1 MPNKK
6 KTKVTRKPAVAKH
19 SAKTR
24 PGKKP
29 AAKPGAPGKKPAAK
43 ATVPGKKPVAKASVP
58 GKKPLSGKAGERGK
72 KPAAGKAAVSV
83 PKPVRLTAAERAL
96 ARAAEKA
103 QKKIFRAERAKAK
116 LEAKIAAKAL
126 AKEARLALKKRLREG
141 LEAPGPDTVGGKGK
155 GLNLLVAPKGKGKAD
170 KPGRKAKTPKPPK
183 GPQFPPGTVFLPDG
197 FKSREEIQYLFRGA
211 VACVRESLDIAAAEI
226 RAKSDKLQP
235 TASERE
241 LLELARTAEERFR
254 GAIESAPPNRA
265 IPTKR
270 TFASLV
276 ERARAR
282 RREIGAFMR
291 GLDLGRTEPS
301 HLDTHSEASLQ
312 GLMEW
317 GARLEMLA
325 DSREVDKPDFTQQH
339 RVLDQLESTTEMLVV
354 DVELT
359 LRRYKDRMSAR
370 GLELPT
376 LPV

>member
-1 MPNKK
+1 MPNKTKPKATK
-6 KTKVTRKPAVAKH
+6 KASAHKTPARPVKAAK
-19 SAKTR
+19 SAKV
-24 PGKKP
+24 
-29 AAKPGAPGKKPAAK
+29 AAK
-43 ATVPGKKPVAKASVP
+43 ASEKKTHAKAVKPAKPVKAS
-58 GKKPLSGKAGERGK
+58 KPS
-72 KPAAGKAAVSV
+72 
-83 PKPVRLTAAERAL
+83 AAERAL
-96 ARAAEKA
+96 ARAAAKAAEKA
-103 QKKIFRAERAKAK
+103 QKKLVKAEKVKMR
-116 LEAKIAAKAL
+116 LEEKIAAKAL
-126 AKEARLALKKRLREG
+126 AKEARLALKRQMREG
-141 LEAPGPDTVGGKGK
+141 VPAPNGDAGGTKGK
-155 GLNLLVAPKGKGKAD
+155 GLNLLVAPKGKVKPE
-170 KPGRKAKTPKPPK
+170 KPGRKVKAPKPTR
-183 GPQFPPGTVFLPDG
+183 GPQFVAGTVFLPDG

-211 VACVRESLDIAAAEI
+211 VACVRESLDVAAAEI
-226 RAKSDKLQP
+226 RAKSERLQP
-235 TASERE
+235 NPSERE
-241 LLELARTAEERFR
+241 LLELARIAEERFR
-254 GAIESAPPNRA
+254 GAIEAAPPNRV

-291 GLDLGRTEPS
+291 GLDLGKTEPS

-325 DSREVDKPDFTQQH
+325 DSAEVDKPDFTQQH

-370 GLELPT
+370 GLELSP

>member
-6 KTKVTRKPAVAKH
+6 KPKVTKIKPKKKAAPKGPAKRPQKRKV
-19 SAKTR
+19 S
-24 PGKKP
+24 KP
-29 AAKPGAPGKKPAAK
+29 SAAK
-43 ATVPGKKPVAKASVP
+43 AKAKTPERKAPAKP
-58 GKKPLSGKAGERGK
+58 
-72 KPAAGKAAVSV
+72 
-83 PKPVRLTAAERAL
+83 TAAERAAAKAAL
-96 ARAAEKA
+96 KAEK
-103 QKKIFRAERAKAK
+103 KLFRLERAKAK
-116 LEAKIAAKAL
+116 LEAKIAARVL
-126 AKEARLALKKRLREG
+126 AKEVKAALKKKLKEG
-141 LEAPGPDTVGGKGK
+141 LEAGPNSLGGKGK
-155 GLNLLVAPKGKGKAD
+155 GLNLLVAPKGKGKPD

-226 RAKSDKLQP
+226 RAKSEKLQP

-254 GAIESAPPNRA
+254 GAIESAPPNRV

>member
-1 MPNKK
+1 MPT
-6 KTKVTRKPAVAKH
+6 KTKTKASAKPAHKKAAAHPAKKAH
-19 SAKTR
+19 SAKPAPSR
-24 PGKKP
+24 AKAPEKKQ
-29 AAKPGAPGKKPAAK
+29 AKPTAADRAAAK
-43 ATVPGKKPVAKASVP
+43 A
-58 GKKPLSGKAGERGK
+58 
-72 KPAAGKAAVSV
+72 
-83 PKPVRLTAAERAL
+83 AL
-96 ARAAEKA
+96 KA
-103 QKKIFRAERAKAK
+103 QNKLLKIEKAKAK

-126 AKEARLALKKRLREG
+126 AKEARIALKKKLREAG
-141 LEAPGPDTVGGKGK
+141 EGVVAEGPGPKGK
-155 GLNLLVAPKGKGKAD
+155 GLNLLVAPKGKLKAD
-170 KPGRKAKTPKPPK
+170 KPGRKVKAPKPSK

-211 VACVRESLDIAAAEI
+211 VACVRESLDVAAAEI
-226 RAKSDKLQP
+226 RAKSERMQP
-235 TASERE
+235 APSERE
-241 LLELARTAEERFR
+241 LLEMARTAEERFR
-254 GAIESAPPNRA
+254 GAIEAAPPNRV

-291 GLDLGRTEPS
+291 GLDLGKTEPS

-376 LPV
+376 VPV

>member
-1 MPNKK
+1 MPNK
-6 KTKVTRKPAVAKH
+6 TKSKA
-19 SAKTR
+19 S
-24 PGKKP
+24 KKP
-29 AAKPGAPGKKPAAK
+29 AAKTPVKKAAAHATRAKAKASKPLPAKAKPVEKKVAKPTAADRAAAK
-43 ATVPGKKPVAKASVP
+43 A
-58 GKKPLSGKAGERGK
+58 
-72 KPAAGKAAVSV
+72 
-83 PKPVRLTAAERAL
+83 AL
-96 ARAAEKA
+96 KA
-103 QKKIFRAERAKAK
+103 QKKLLKIEKARAK

-126 AKEARLALKKRLREG
+126 AKEAKLALKKKMREAVEG
-141 LEAPGPDTVGGKGK
+141 SLPEGNGTKGK
-155 GLNLLVAPKGKGKAD
+155 GLNLLVAPKGKLKAD
-170 KPGRKAKTPKPPK
+170 KPGRKVKAPKPTK

-211 VACVRESLDIAAAEI
+211 VACVRESLDVAAAEI
-226 RAKSDKLQP
+226 RAKSEKLQP
-235 TASERE
+235 APSERE

-254 GAIESAPPNRA
+254 GAIEAAPPNRV

-291 GLDLGRTEPS
+291 GLDLGKTEPS

-370 GLELPT
+370 GLELST

>member
-1 MPNKK
+1 MPT
-6 KTKVTRKPAVAKH
+6 KTKTKASAKPAHKKAAAHPAKKAH
-19 SAKTR
+19 PA
-24 PGKKP
+24 KP
-29 AAKPGAPGKKPAAK
+29 APSRAKAPEKKQAKPTAADRAAAK
-43 ATVPGKKPVAKASVP
+43 A
-58 GKKPLSGKAGERGK
+58 
-72 KPAAGKAAVSV
+72 
-83 PKPVRLTAAERAL
+83 AL
-96 ARAAEKA
+96 KA
-103 QKKIFRAERAKAK
+103 QKKLLKIEKAKAK

-126 AKEARLALKKRLREG
+126 AKEARIALKKKLREAG
-141 LEAPGPDTVGGKGK
+141 EGVVAEGPGPKGK
-155 GLNLLVAPKGKGKAD
+155 GLNLLVAPKGKLKAD
-170 KPGRKAKTPKPPK
+170 KPGRKVKAPKPSK

-211 VACVRESLDIAAAEI
+211 VACVRESLDVAAAEI
-226 RAKSDKLQP
+226 RAKSERMQP
-235 TASERE
+235 APSERE
-241 LLELARTAEERFR
+241 LLEMARTAEERFR
-254 GAIESAPPNRA
+254 GAIEAAPPNRV

-291 GLDLGRTEPS
+291 GLDLGKTEPS

-376 LPV
+376 VPV

>member
-1 MPNKK
+1 M
-6 KTKVTRKPAVAKH
+6 
-19 SAKTR
+19 
-24 PGKKP
+24 
-29 AAKPGAPGKKPAAK
+29 
-43 ATVPGKKPVAKASVP
+43 
-58 GKKPLSGKAGERGK
+58 
-72 KPAAGKAAVSV
+72 
-83 PKPVRLTAAERAL
+83 
-96 ARAAEKA
+96 
-103 QKKIFRAERAKAK
+103 
-116 LEAKIAAKAL
+116 
-126 AKEARLALKKRLREG
+126 
-141 LEAPGPDTVGGKGK
+141 
-155 GLNLLVAPKGKGKAD
+155 
-170 KPGRKAKTPKPPK
+170 
-183 GPQFPPGTVFLPDG
+183 
-197 FKSREEIQYLFRGA
+197 
-211 VACVRESLDIAAAEI
+211 ACVRESLDVAAAEI

-235 TASERE
+235 SASEKE
-241 LLELARTAEERFR
+241 LLELARTAQERFR
-254 GAIESAPPNRA
+254 GAIEAAPPNRV

-370 GLELPT
+370 GLDLPT
-376 LPV
+376 MPV

>member
-1 MPNKK
+1 MPKKK
-6 KTKVTRKPAVAKH
+6 KTKASP
-19 SAKTR
+19 
-24 PGKKP
+24 KP
-29 AAKPGAPGKKPAAK
+29 AAKKAAPHPKKKAHAAKPVAAKPTASKAKAAEKKPA
-43 ATVPGKKPVAKASVP
+43 KPTP
-58 GKKPLSGKAGERGK
+58 
-72 KPAAGKAAVSV
+72 
-83 PKPVRLTAAERAL
+83 AERAATKAAL
-96 ARAAEKA
+96 KAEK
-103 QKKIFRAERAKAK
+103 KLLKIEKAKAK
-116 LEAKIAAKAL
+116 LEAKAAAKAL
-126 AKEARLALKKRLREG
+126 AKEARIALKKKLRDAGEGVVPEG
-141 LEAPGPDTVGGKGK
+141 LGLKGK
-155 GLNLLVAPKGKGKAD
+155 GLNLLVAPKAKLKAD
-170 KPGRKAKTPKPPK
+170 KPGRKVKTPKPPK

-211 VACVRESLDIAAAEI
+211 VACVRESLDVAAAEI
-226 RAKSDKLQP
+226 RAKSEKMQP
-235 TASERE
+235 APSERE
-241 LLELARTAEERFR
+241 LLEMARTAEERFR
-254 GAIESAPPNRA
+254 GAIEAAPPNRV

-291 GLDLGRTEPS
+291 GLDLGKTEPS

>member
-1 MPNKK
+1 MAN
-6 KTKVTRKPAVAKH
+6 KTKPKATKKPSAPKAAARRTKPAKAAASKAKVQDKKAPAK
-19 SAKTR
+19 SAK
-24 PGKKP
+24 
-29 AAKPGAPGKKPAAK
+29 AAKPIK
-43 ATVPGKKPVAKASVP
+43 VAKPS
-58 GKKPLSGKAGERGK
+58 
-72 KPAAGKAAVSV
+72 
-83 PKPVRLTAAERAL
+83 AAERAL
-96 ARAAEKA
+96 ARAAAKAAEKA
-103 QKKIFRAERAKAK
+103 QKKLLKAEKVRTR
-116 LEAKIAAKAL
+116 LEEKIAAKAL
-126 AKEARLALKKRLREG
+126 AKEARLALKRQMKEG
-141 LEAPGPDTVGGKGK
+141 VEAPAGDVPGTKGK
-155 GLNLLVAPKGKGKAD
+155 GLNLLVAPKGKLKPE
-170 KPGRKAKTPKPPK
+170 KPGRKVKAPKPTR
-183 GPQFPPGTVFLPDG
+183 GPQFVAGTVFLPDG

-211 VACVRESLDIAAAEI
+211 VACVRESLDVAAAEI
-226 RAKSDKLQP
+226 RAKSERLQP
-235 TASERE
+235 NPSERE
-241 LLELARTAEERFR
+241 LLELARIAEERFR
-254 GAIESAPPNRA
+254 GAIEAAPPNRV

-291 GLDLGRTEPS
+291 GLDLGKTEPS

-325 DSREVDKPDFTQQH
+325 DSAEVDKPDFTQQH

-370 GLELPT
+370 GLELSP

>member
-1 MPNKK
+1 MPK
-6 KTKVTRKPAVAKH
+6 KTKTKASPRTAA
-19 SAKTR
+19 
-24 PGKKP
+24 KKP
-29 AAKPGAPGKKPAAK
+29 AARKAK
-43 ATVPGKKPVAKASVP
+43 ARSEKKSRPSRPIPAKAKLAPKKAKPV
-58 GKKPLSGKAGERGK
+58 
-72 KPAAGKAAVSV
+72 PAEKKAA
-83 PKPVRLTAAERAL
+83 PAETKPRLTAAERA
-96 ARAAEKA
+96 AAKAALKA
-103 QKKIFRAERAKAK
+103 QKKLLKIEKAKAK
-116 LEAKIAAKAL
+116 LEARIAAKAL
-126 AKEARLALKKRLREG
+126 AKEARLALRKKLRESGEGASLEGPG
-141 LEAPGPDTVGGKGK
+141 LKGK
-155 GLNLLVAPKGKGKAD
+155 GLNLLVAPKGKLKAD
-170 KPGRKAKTPKPPK
+170 KPGRKVKTPKPPK

-211 VACVRESLDIAAAEI
+211 VACVRESLDVAAAEI
-226 RAKSDKLQP
+226 RAKSDKLAP
-235 TASERE
+235 VPSERE
-241 LLELARTAEERFR
+241 LLEMARTAEERFR
-254 GAIESAPPNRA
+254 GAIEAAPPNRV

-270 TFASLV
+270 TFGSLV

-291 GLDLGRTEPS
+291 GLDLGKTEPS

-370 GLELPT
+370 GLELST

>member
-1 MPNKK
+1 MPNKTKINVK
-6 KTKVTRKPAVAKH
+6 KKPVSKVAV
-19 SAKTR
+19 R
-24 PGKKP
+24 PGKHKAPKP
-29 AAKPGAPGKKPAAK
+29 APK
-43 ATVPGKKPVAKASVP
+43 AKAS
-58 GKKPLSGKAGERGK
+58 GKKVADK
-72 KPAAGKAAVSV
+72 KTVNTKAAV
-83 PKPVRLTAAERAL
+83 KPTPAERAAARAAL
-96 ARAAEKA
+96 AAAEKA
-103 QKKIFRAERAKAK
+103 QRKLLKIEKAKAK

-126 AKEARLALKKRLREG
+126 AKEARLALKRKMKEG
-141 LEAPGPDTVGGKGK
+141 LEGTVADAPGSKGK
-155 GLNLLVAPKGKGKAD
+155 GLNLLVAPKGKLKAE
-170 KPGRKAKTPKPPK
+170 KPGRKVKAPKPTR
-183 GPQFPPGTVFLPDG
+183 GPQFVAGTVFLPDG

-226 RAKSDKLQP
+226 RAKSEKLQP
-235 TASERE
+235 QPSERE
-241 LLELARTAEERFR
+241 LLELARIAEERFR
-254 GAIESAPPNRA
+254 GAIEAAPPNRV

-291 GLDLGRTEPS
+291 GLDLGKTEPS

-370 GLELPT
+370 GLELST

>member
-6 KTKVTRKPAVAKH
+6 KPKATQKPKARKPA
-19 SAKTR
+19 
-24 PGKKP
+24 GKKP
-29 AAKPGAPGKKPAAK
+29 AGKKPAVKK
-43 ATVPGKKPVAKASVP
+43 ATARPPKAKVKMARAP
-58 GKKPLSGKAGERGK
+58 
-72 KPAAGKAAVSV
+72 KAAAAKKNPP
-83 PKPVRLTAAERAL
+83 PKPTAAERA
-96 ARAAEKA
+96 AKKAAEKA
-103 QKKIFRAERAKAK
+103 QKKLLRVEKAKAK
-116 LEAKIAAKAL
+116 LEAKLAARAL
-126 AKEARLALKKRLREG
+126 AKEAKAALKKKLKEG
-141 LEAPGPDTVGGKGK
+141 SEGRSPDVLGLKGK
-155 GLNLLVAPKGKGKAD
+155 GLNLLVAPKSKAKPD
-170 KPGRKAKTPKPPK
+170 KPGRKVKAPKPTK

-226 RAKSDKLQP
+226 RAKSEKLQP
-235 TASERE
+235 APSERE

-254 GAIESAPPNRA
+254 GAIEAAPPNRV

-291 GLDLGRTEPS
+291 GLDLGKTEPS

-370 GLELPT
+370 GLELST

>member
-1 MPNKK
+1 
-6 KTKVTRKPAVAKH
+6 
-19 SAKTR
+19 
-24 PGKKP
+24 
-29 AAKPGAPGKKPAAK
+29 
-43 ATVPGKKPVAKASVP
+43 
-58 GKKPLSGKAGERGK
+58 
-72 KPAAGKAAVSV
+72 
-83 PKPVRLTAAERAL
+83 
-96 ARAAEKA
+96 
-103 QKKIFRAERAKAK
+103 
-116 LEAKIAAKAL
+116 
-126 AKEARLALKKRLREG
+126 
-141 LEAPGPDTVGGKGK
+141 
-155 GLNLLVAPKGKGKAD
+155 VAPKGKAKAE
-170 KPGRKAKTPKPPK
+170 KPGRKPK
-183 GPQFPPGTVFLPDG
+183 GEKKQAKPQFPPGTVFLPDG
-197 FKSREEIQYLFRGA
+197 FKSREELQYVFRGA
-211 VACVRESLDIAAAEI
+211 VACVRESLDVAAAEI

-235 TASERE
+235 SASEKE

-254 GAIESAPPNRA
+254 GAIEAAPPNRV

-370 GLELPT
+370 GLELST

>member
-6 KTKVTRKPAVAKH
+6 KPAKPTPKPSPKKQVVSKAAALPHKAKAGKPAPK
-19 SAKTR
+19 KTQ
-24 PGKKP
+24 PAEKKP
-29 AAKPGAPGKKPAAK
+29 AK
-43 ATVPGKKPVAKASVP
+43 AT
-58 GKKPLSGKAGERGK
+58 
-72 KPAAGKAAVSV
+72 
-83 PKPVRLTAAERAL
+83 
-96 ARAAEKA
+96 AAEKA
-103 QKKIFRAERAKAK
+103 AAKAAEKAAKKLLKVEKAKAK

-126 AKEARLALKKRLREG
+126 AKAAKLALKRAAREG
-141 LEAPGPDTVGGKGK
+141 TGGPAPDAIGTKGK
-155 GLNLLVAPKGKGKAD
+155 GLNLLVAPKGKVKPE
-170 KPGRKAKTPKPPK
+170 KPGRKVKAPKPTK

-211 VACVRESLDIAAAEI
+211 VACVRESLDVAAAEI
-226 RAKSDKLQP
+226 RAKSEKLQP

-254 GAIESAPPNRA
+254 GAIESAPPNRV

-376 LPV
+376 QPV

>member
-6 KTKVTRKPAVAKH
+6 KPIVTKKPSAAKGAKRASKATSAPKKKPGRPPVSKTPS
-19 SAKTR
+19 SAK
-24 PGKKP
+24 
-29 AAKPGAPGKKPAAK
+29 
-43 ATVPGKKPVAKASVP
+43 
-58 GKKPLSGKAGERGK
+58 
-72 KPAAGKAAVSV
+72 
-83 PKPVRLTAAERAL
+83 KPVRLSAADRAL
-96 ARAAEKA
+96 AKSAEKA
-103 QKKIFRAERAKAK
+103 QKKLLRAERAKAK

-126 AKEARLALKKRLREG
+126 AKEARLALRKKLKDG
-141 LEAPGPDTVGGKGK
+141 SLPGPDQAGGKGK
-155 GLNLLVAPKGKGKAD
+155 GLNLLVAPKPKVKAER
-170 KPGRKAKTPKPPK
+170 PGRKAKTPKTPK

-211 VACVRESLDIAAAEI
+211 VACVREALDIAAAEI
-226 RAKSDKLQP
+226 REKSDKLLP
-235 TASERE
+235 ATSERE

-254 GAIESAPPNRA
+254 GAIESAPPNRV

-291 GLDLGRTEPS
+291 GLDLGRTESS

-370 GLELPT
+370 GLELSN

>member
-1 MPNKK
+1 MPNKT
-6 KTKVTRKPAVAKH
+6 KTKAAH
-19 SAKTR
+19 
-24 PGKKP
+24 KP
-29 AAKPGAPGKKPAAK
+29 AAKKAASHSPKARAAKPAPPKAKAEKKPA
-43 ATVPGKKPVAKASVP
+43 KP
-58 GKKPLSGKAGERGK
+58 
-72 KPAAGKAAVSV
+72 
-83 PKPVRLTAAERAL
+83 TAAERA
-96 ARAAEKA
+96 AAKAALKA
-103 QKKIFRAERAKAK
+103 QKKALKIEKAKAK
-116 LEAKIAAKAL
+116 LEAKAAAKAL
-126 AKEARLALKKRLREG
+126 AKEAKLAAKRKLREDAEG
-141 LEAPGPDTVGGKGK
+141 HVPEGNGAKK
-155 GLNLLVAPKGKGKAD
+155 GLNLLVAPKGKLKAE
-170 KPGRKAKTPKPPK
+170 KPGRKVKTPKPTK

-211 VACVRESLDIAAAEI
+211 VACVREALDIAAAEI
-226 RAKSDKLQP
+226 RAKSEKLLP
-235 TASERE
+235 VPSERE
-241 LLELARTAEERFR
+241 LLELARVAEERFR
-254 GAIESAPPNRA
+254 GAIEAAPPNRV

-291 GLDLGRTEPS
+291 GLDLGKTEPS

-370 GLELPT
+370 GLELST
-376 LPV
+376 TPV

>member
-1 MPNKK
+1 MPNK
-6 KTKVTRKPAVAKH
+6 TKPKA
-19 SAKTR
+19 S
-24 PGKKP
+24 KKP
-29 AAKPGAPGKKPAAK
+29 AARTPVKKAAAHATKAKAKAAKPLVAKAKPVEKKPA
-43 ATVPGKKPVAKASVP
+43 KPTP
-58 GKKPLSGKAGERGK
+58 
-72 KPAAGKAAVSV
+72 
-83 PKPVRLTAAERAL
+83 AERA
-96 ARAAEKA
+96 AAKAALKA
-103 QKKIFRAERAKAK
+103 QKKLLKIEKARAK

-126 AKEARLALKKRLREG
+126 AKEAKLALKRKMREAAEG
-141 LEAPGPDTVGGKGK
+141 VLPEGNGAKGK
-155 GLNLLVAPKGKGKAD
+155 GLNLLVAPKGKLKAD
-170 KPGRKAKTPKPPK
+170 KPGRKVKTPKPTK

-226 RAKSDKLQP
+226 RAKSEKLQP
-235 TASERE
+235 APSERE

-254 GAIESAPPNRA
+254 GAIEAAPPNRV

-291 GLDLGRTEPS
+291 GLDLGKTEPS

-370 GLELPT
+370 GLELST

>member
-1 MPNKK
+1 MPNKT
-6 KTKVTRKPAVAKH
+6 KTKA
-19 SAKTR
+19 S
-24 PGKKP
+24 KKP
-29 AAKPGAPGKKPAAK
+29 AAKTPVKKAAAHAPKAKAKAAKPTAAKAKPVEKKPA
-43 ATVPGKKPVAKASVP
+43 KPTP
-58 GKKPLSGKAGERGK
+58 
-72 KPAAGKAAVSV
+72 
-83 PKPVRLTAAERAL
+83 AERA
-96 ARAAEKA
+96 AAKAALKA
-103 QKKIFRAERAKAK
+103 QKKLLKIERAKAK

-126 AKEARLALKKRLREG
+126 AKEARIVLKKKLREAAEG
-141 LEAPGPDTVGGKGK
+141 VLPEGNGAKGK
-155 GLNLLVAPKGKGKAD
+155 GLNLLVAPKGKLKAE
-170 KPGRKAKTPKPPK
+170 KPGRKVKAPKPTK

-211 VACVRESLDIAAAEI
+211 VACVRESLDVAAAEI
-226 RAKSDKLQP
+226 RAKSEKLQP
-235 TASERE
+235 APSERE

-254 GAIESAPPNRA
+254 GAIEAAPPNRV

-291 GLDLGRTEPS
+291 GLDLGKTEPS

-370 GLELPT
+370 GLELST

>member
-1 MPNKK
+1 MPNK
-6 KTKVTRKPAVAKH
+6 TKPKASHKPAPKTAVKKAAAHATRGKAAKPAPLK
-19 SAKTR
+19 AK
-24 PGKKP
+24 PVEKKP
-29 AAKPGAPGKKPAAK
+29 AKPSP
-43 ATVPGKKPVAKASVP
+43 
-58 GKKPLSGKAGERGK
+58 
-72 KPAAGKAAVSV
+72 
-83 PKPVRLTAAERAL
+83 AERA
-96 ARAAEKA
+96 AAKVALKA
-103 QKKIFRAERAKAK
+103 QKKLLKIEKAKTK

-126 AKEARLALKKRLREG
+126 AKEAKLALKRKMREAA
-141 LEAPGPDTVGGKGK
+141 EGPLPEGNGTKGK
-155 GLNLLVAPKGKGKAD
+155 GLNLLVAPKGKLKPE
-170 KPGRKAKTPKPPK
+170 KPGRKVKAPKPTK

-211 VACVRESLDIAAAEI
+211 VACVRESLDVAAAEI
-226 RAKSDKLQP
+226 RAKSERLQP
-235 TASERE
+235 VPSERE
-241 LLELARTAEERFR
+241 LLELARIAEERFR
-254 GAIESAPPNRA
+254 GAIEAAPPNRV

-270 TFASLV
+270 TFTSLV

-291 GLDLGRTEPS
+291 GLDLGKTEPS

-370 GLELPT
+370 GLELST

>member
-1 MPNKK
+1 MPNK
-6 KTKVTRKPAVAKH
+6 TKPKATSKATP
-19 SAKTR
+19 
-24 PGKKP
+24 KP
-29 AAKPGAPGKKPAAK
+29 AAKSAVKPSAAK
-43 ATVPGKKPVAKASVP
+43 TNAKA
-58 GKKPLSGKAGERGK
+58 KAV
-72 KPAAGKAAVSV
+72 AD
-83 PKPVRLTAAERAL
+83 
-96 ARAAEKA
+96 KA
-103 QKKIFRAERAKAK
+103 QKKVVKAEKTKAR
-116 LEAKIAAKAL
+116 LEERIAAKAL
-126 AKEARLALKKRLREG
+126 AKEAKALLKKQMKA
-141 LEAPGPDTVGGKGK
+141 EASVQSPEQGAKGK
-155 GLNLLVAPKGKGKAD
+155 GLNLLVAPKGKVKPE
-170 KPGRKAKTPKPPK
+170 KPGRKAKTPKPPRAA
-183 GPQFPPGTVFLPDG
+183 QFVAGTVFLPDG

-211 VACVRESLDIAAAEI
+211 VACVRESLDVAAAEI
-226 RAKSDKLQP
+226 RAKSEKLQP
-235 TASERE
+235 SPSERE

-254 GAIESAPPNRA
+254 GAIEAAPPNRV

-270 TFASLV
+270 TFGSLV

-291 GLDLGRTEPS
+291 GLDLGKTEPA

-370 GLELPT
+370 GLELAT

>member
-1 MPNKK
+1 MPNKT
-6 KTKVTRKPAVAKH
+6 KTKA
-19 SAKTR
+19 S
-24 PGKKP
+24 KKP
-29 AAKPGAPGKKPAAK
+29 AAKTPVKKAHAARARASRPAAAK
-43 ATVPGKKPVAKASVP
+43 AKPAKPVEK
-58 GKKPLSGKAGERGK
+58 
-72 KPAAGKAAVSV
+72 KAA
-83 PKPVRLTAAERAL
+83 KPTAAERA
-96 ARAAEKA
+96 AAKAALKA
-103 QKKIFRAERAKAK
+103 QKKLLKIEKARAK

-126 AKEARLALKKRLREG
+126 AKEAKLALKRKMREAA
-141 LEAPGPDTVGGKGK
+141 EGPLPEGNGTKK
-155 GLNLLVAPKGKGKAD
+155 GLNLLVAPKGKLKAE
-170 KPGRKAKTPKPPK
+170 KPGRKVKAPKPTK

-211 VACVRESLDIAAAEI
+211 VACVRESLDVAAAEI
-226 RAKSDKLQP
+226 RAKSEKLQP
-235 TASERE
+235 APSERE

-254 GAIESAPPNRA
+254 GAIEAAPPNRV

-291 GLDLGRTEPS
+291 GLDLGKTEPS

-370 GLELPT
+370 GLELST

>member
-1 MPNKK
+1 MPNKP
-6 KTKVTRKPAVAKH
+6 KTKVTTSKTARTHAPAKAAPKTAPAKGKIAPKSKSDEKKVAEKKH
-19 SAKTR
+19 DE
-24 PGKKP
+24 KKAP
-29 AAKPGAPGKKPAAK
+29 AKPTAAD
-43 ATVPGKKPVAKASVP
+43 
-58 GKKPLSGKAGERGK
+58 
-72 KPAAGKAAVSV
+72 KAAQ
-83 PKPVRLTAAERAL
+83 K
-96 ARAAEKA
+96 AAEKA
-103 QKKIFRAERAKAK
+103 QKKLLKIEKAKAK
-116 LEAKIAAKAL
+116 IEAKATAKAL
-126 AKEARLALKKRLREG
+126 AKEAKLLLKRQGKEG
-141 LEAPGPDTVGGKGK
+141 AEAPAEVAGPKGK
-155 GLNLLVAPKGKGKAD
+155 GLNLLLAPKGKVKPE
-170 KPGRKAKTPKPPK
+170 KPGRKVKAPKPTRS
-183 GPQFPPGTVFLPDG
+183 PQFTPGTVFLPDG

-211 VACVRESLDIAAAEI
+211 VACVRESLDVAAAEI
-226 RAKSDKLQP
+226 RAKSEKLQP
-235 TASERE
+235 SPSERE
-241 LLELARTAEERFR
+241 LLELARIAEERFR
-254 GAIESAPPNRA
+254 GEIEAAPPNRV

-291 GLDLGRTEPS
+291 GLDLGKTEPS

-376 LPV
+376 VPA

>member
-1 MPNKK
+1 MPNK
-6 KTKVTRKPAVAKH
+6 TKPKA
-19 SAKTR
+19 S
-24 PGKKP
+24 KKP
-29 AAKPGAPGKKPAAK
+29 AAKTPVKKAAGRPTKARPSKPAAAKAKPVEKKPAKPTAADRAAAK
-43 ATVPGKKPVAKASVP
+43 A
-58 GKKPLSGKAGERGK
+58 
-72 KPAAGKAAVSV
+72 
-83 PKPVRLTAAERAL
+83 AL
-96 ARAAEKA
+96 KA
-103 QKKIFRAERAKAK
+103 QKKLLKIEKARLK

-126 AKEARLALKKRLREG
+126 AKEAKLALKRKMREAAEG
-141 LEAPGPDTVGGKGK
+141 ALPEGSGARGK
-155 GLNLLVAPKGKGKAD
+155 GLNLLVAPKGKLKPE
-170 KPGRKAKTPKPPK
+170 KPGRKVKPPKPPK

-211 VACVRESLDIAAAEI
+211 VACVRESLDVAAAEI
-226 RAKSDKLQP
+226 RAKSEKLQP
-235 TASERE
+235 TPSERE

-254 GAIESAPPNRA
+254 GAIEAAPPNRV

-291 GLDLGRTEPS
+291 GLDLGKTEPS

-370 GLELPT
+370 GLELST

>member
-1 MPNKK
+1 MPNKTKPKATK
-6 KTKVTRKPAVAKH
+6 KASAHKTPARPVKAAK
-19 SAKTR
+19 SAKTATR
-24 PGKKP
+24 ASEKKTHQKAVK
-29 AAKPGAPGKKPAAK
+29 AAKPTKAVKP
-43 ATVPGKKPVAKASVP
+43 S
-58 GKKPLSGKAGERGK
+58 
-72 KPAAGKAAVSV
+72 
-83 PKPVRLTAAERAL
+83 AAERAL
-96 ARAAEKA
+96 ARAAAKAAEKA
-103 QKKIFRAERAKAK
+103 QKKLVKAEKVKMR
-116 LEAKIAAKAL
+116 LEEKIAAKAL
-126 AKEARLALKKRLREG
+126 AKEARLALKRQMREG
-141 LEAPGPDTVGGKGK
+141 LGAPATDVPGNKGK
-155 GLNLLVAPKGKGKAD
+155 GLNLLVAPKGKGKPE
-170 KPGRKAKTPKPPK
+170 KPGRKVKAPKPTR
-183 GPQFPPGTVFLPDG
+183 GPQFVAGTVFLPDG

-211 VACVRESLDIAAAEI
+211 VACVRESLDVAAAEI
-226 RAKSDKLQP
+226 RAKSERLQP
-235 TASERE
+235 NPSERE
-241 LLELARTAEERFR
+241 LLELARIAEERFR
-254 GAIESAPPNRA
+254 GAIEAAPPNRV

-291 GLDLGRTEPS
+291 GLDLGKTEPS

-325 DSREVDKPDFTQQH
+325 DSAEVDKPDFTQQH

-370 GLELPT
+370 GLELSP

>member
-1 MPNKK
+1 MPK
-6 KTKVTRKPAVAKH
+6 KTKTKAPSRADAKKQAA
-19 SAKTR
+19 AKAKKR
-24 PGKKP
+24 PEKKIR
-29 AAKPGAPGKKPAAK
+29 AAKPAPAKVKAAAKKAKPPAPEKPPKLTAADRAAAK
-43 ATVPGKKPVAKASVP
+43 A
-58 GKKPLSGKAGERGK
+58 
-72 KPAAGKAAVSV
+72 
-83 PKPVRLTAAERAL
+83 AL
-96 ARAAEKA
+96 KA
-103 QKKIFRAERAKAK
+103 QKKLLKIEKARAK
-116 LEAKIAAKAL
+116 LEARIAAKAL
-126 AKEARLALKKRLREG
+126 AKEARLALKKKLRESGEAG
-141 LEAPGPDTVGGKGK
+141 LEGSAVKGK
-155 GLNLLVAPKGKGKAD
+155 GLNLLVAPKGKLKAD
-170 KPGRKAKTPKPPK
+170 KPGRKVKAPKPTK

-211 VACVRESLDIAAAEI
+211 VACVRESLDVAAAEV
-226 RAKSDKLQP
+226 RAKSEKLQP
-235 TASERE
+235 APSERE
-241 LLELARTAEERFR
+241 LLEMARTAEERFR
-254 GAIESAPPNRA
+254 GAIEAAPPNRV

-291 GLDLGRTEPS
+291 GLDLGKTEPS

-370 GLELPT
+370 GLELSP

>member
-1 MPNKK
+1 MPNKT
-6 KTKVTRKPAVAKH
+6 KTKASHKPAVKTPAKKAAAH
-19 SAKTR
+19 ATKAKPAKR
-24 PGKKP
+24 AAAKAKPAEKKP
-29 AAKPGAPGKKPAAK
+29 AKPTAADRAAAK
-43 ATVPGKKPVAKASVP
+43 VA
-58 GKKPLSGKAGERGK
+58 L
-72 KPAAGKAAVSV
+72 
-83 PKPVRLTAAERAL
+83 
-96 ARAAEKA
+96 KA
-103 QKKIFRAERAKAK
+103 QKKLLKIEKARAK

-126 AKEARLALKKRLREG
+126 AKEAKLALKRKMREAAAGG
-141 LEAPGPDTVGGKGK
+141 LPEGNGAKGK
-155 GLNLLVAPKGKGKAD
+155 GLNLLVAPKGKLKAE
-170 KPGRKAKTPKPPK
+170 KPGRKVKAPKPTK

-211 VACVRESLDIAAAEI
+211 VACVRESLDVAAAEI
-226 RAKSDKLQP
+226 RAKSEKLQP
-235 TASERE
+235 TPSERE

-254 GAIESAPPNRA
+254 GAIEAAPPNRV

-291 GLDLGRTEPS
+291 GLDLGKTEPS

-370 GLELPT
+370 GLELST

>member
-1 MPNKK
+1 MPNK
-6 KTKVTRKPAVAKH
+6 TKPKA
-19 SAKTR
+19 SQ
-24 PGKKP
+24 
-29 AAKPGAPGKKPAAK
+29 KPAAK
-43 ATVPGKKPVAKASVP
+43 AAVKKAAAHATKARASKPLAARAKPVKAVE
-58 GKKPLSGKAGERGK
+58 KKA
-72 KPAAGKAAVSV
+72 
-83 PKPVRLTAAERAL
+83 PKPTPAERA
-96 ARAAEKA
+96 AAKAALKA
-103 QKKIFRAERAKAK
+103 QKKLLKIEKAKAK

-126 AKEARLALKKRLREG
+126 AKEAKLALKRKMRETG
-141 LEAPGPDTVGGKGK
+141 EGPTLEGNGGKGK
-155 GLNLLVAPKGKGKAD
+155 GLNLLVAPKGKLKAE
-170 KPGRKAKTPKPPK
+170 KPGRKAKAPKPTK

-211 VACVRESLDIAAAEI
+211 VACVRESLDVAAAEI
-226 RAKSDKLQP
+226 RAKSEKLQP
-235 TASERE
+235 APAERE

-254 GAIESAPPNRA
+254 GAIEAAPPNRV

-291 GLDLGRTEPS
+291 GLDLGKTEPS

-370 GLELPT
+370 GLELST